1 MIKIVVI
8 GVSGRMGRAIIE
20 CIEDTQ
26 GVAIA
31 GGTEYIGHSSIG
43 RDLGELAGIGK
54 KEISVVENVE
64 DALVNCD
71 VIIDFS
77 TPESSIKTLNA
88 AVSCDRSIVIGTT

>member
-54 KEISVVENVE
+54 KELSEK
-64 DALVNCD
+64 D
-71 VIIDFS
+71 IIERNQGAFGWLDFF
-77 TPESSIKTLNA
+77 
-88 AVSCDRSIVIGTT
+88 IVQS